1 MDAKHCSVSME
12 WWTNFYSSSFLSK
25 SLLVSQKNFPHNLPD
40 KSFQLIKLK
49 LHMRMMLCSM
59 CVFFM
64 IAAIFMAYNN
74 KHLHASFG
82 AMNGVCEVPVIH
94 EEYHDRFPKMVSNE
108 SIAEHLRELT
118 KEPHLA
124 GTPENFATADY
135 VFSTFQRSGLDTH
148 FTDYQV
154 LLSYPLSRSLSLS
167 LPGQQ
172 ITQFSLEEKAIDS
185 NPNTHNTS
193 KVVPTFHAYSPSA
206 NVSGQVVYANY
217 GRQQD
222 FAKLREMGIDVGGA
236 IVIAKYGKTFRGDIV
251 EHAANEGAVG
261 VVIYSDPQD
270 FGGNRTQGYYP
281 YSQWLPPSG
290 VQRGTLYRKLGDPL
304 TPGWPSIPGSEKISD
319 DDLKASLPRIP
330 SIPISAEDATT
341 IMKSVHGPAAPAEW
355 LGALDLPVYRLGRGP
370 AVLNLHYKG
379 NMSVV
384 PIRNVFGTIRGSE
397 EPDRYVLLGNH
408 RDAWTFGA
416 GDPNSGTAILLEIA
430 NNFGKLLTQGWQPR
444 RSIIFCNWD
453 AEEYSLIG
461 STEWV
466 EQNSDLLFSEAV
478 AYINVDTAVMGPG
491 FFASSTPQLDDFLY
505 EITKKVEDPDSPGK
519 TIYQTSFDPNNISSP
534 RMGRLGGKG
543 SDYASFL
550 QHVGVP
556 AIDIHFGNVF
566 PVYHSLYDDY
576 IWMAKFGDPLFQRH
590 VALGGIWG
598 LIALNLA
605 DSKILLFNYV
615 TYADTL
621 QLYVETLEAQL
632 RVAGAPLNVT
642 ADPLHKSIVELRKA
656 ALQVRKE
663 EENANELRK
672 TLKVR
677 NLNDRLIMGE
687 RAFTD
692 ADGLPERAWY
702 KHLIYGPSG
711 DNEYG
716 TLSFPGVSDLI
727 ASAMDDEMKQK
738 RNNVWS
744 GVQHEIWKVSRA
756 VSRVALVL
764 RGNFT

>member
-1 MDAKHCSVSME
+1 MKKEMGAKHC
-12 WWTNFYSSSFLSK
+12 WTNLFFSSFLSE
-25 SLLVSQKNFPHNLPD
+25 SLLLSQQNVPNKTLQF
-40 KSFQLIKLK
+40 FQSMKLK
-49 LHMRMMLCSM
+49 LYMRMMLCSI

-64 IAAIFMAYNN
+64 IAAIFMACSNY
-74 KHLHASFG
+74 KHLHASFQ
-82 AMNGVCEVPVIH
+82 VCEATVTL
-94 EEYHDRFPKMVSNE
+94 EEYHDQFPKMVSNE

-118 KEPHLA
+118 QGPHLA

-135 VFSTFQRSGLDTH
+135 VFSAFEIAGLDTH
-148 FTDYQV
+148 FTDYEV

-172 ITQFSLEEKAIDS
+172 NTYFSLKEKAIDS
-185 NPNTHNTS
+185 DPFTHNTS
-193 KVVPTFHAYSPSA
+193 RVVPSFHAYSPSA
-206 NVSGQVVYANY
+206 NVSGPVVYANY

-222 FAKLREMGIDVGGA
+222 FAQLREMGIDVWGA

-251 EHAANEGAVG
+251 DNAAKAGAVG
-261 VVIYSDPQD
+261 VVIYSDPRD
-270 FGGNRTQGYYP
+270 FGGNRTEGYYP
-281 YSQWLPPSG
+281 YSQWLPPTG
-290 VQRGTLYRKLGDPL
+290 IQRGTAYTKLGDPL

-319 DDLKASLPRIP
+319 DDLRASLPRIP

-341 IMKSVHGPAAPAEW
+341 IFKSLDGPVAPAEW
-355 LGALDLPVYRLGRGP
+355 HGALDLPVYRLGRGQ

-384 PIRNVFGTIRGSE
+384 PIRNVFGIILGSE

-430 NNFGKLLTQGWQPR
+430 NNFGKLLKQGWQPR

-466 EQNSDLLFSEAV
+466 EQNFDLLFSEAV

-491 FFASSTPQLDDFLY
+491 FFASSTPQLDEFIY
-505 EITKKVEDPDSPGK
+505 EITKKIEDPDSPDN
-519 TIYQTSFDPNNISSP
+519 TIYQTSLDPDNISSP
-534 RMGRLGGKG
+534 GIGRLGGAG

-556 AIDIHFGNVF
+556 VIDIRFGNGF
-566 PVYHSLYDDY
+566 PVYHSIYDDY
-576 IWMAKFGDPLFQRH
+576 NWMAKFGDPLFHRH

-605 DSKILLFNYV
+605 DCKILPFSYV

-632 RVAGAPLNVT
+632 GVAGAPSNVT
-642 ADPLHKSIVELRKA
+642 ADPVHKSIVQLRKA

-663 EENANELRK
+663 EENVNEDLK
-672 TLKVR
+672 ILKVR
-677 NLNDRLIMGE
+677 NLNDRLLRGE

-692 ADGLPERAWY
+692 PEGLPEKSWY

-711 DNEYG
+711 ENKYG
-716 TLSFPGVSDLI
+716 TLSFPGVTALI
-727 ASAMDDEMKQK
+727 ATAMDDEIKQT
-738 RNNVWS
+738 RSNVWS
-744 GVQHEIWKVSRA
+744 NVQHEIWKISRA
-756 VSRVALVL
+756 ISRVALVL